1 VVGTKALRFLSL
13 IISLVNTTQGLRP
26 NTLLLKPVIFAVN
39 NNCKL
44 NRRNIFAVSFPEPYS
59 TRESDDDMGKSNTN
73 MFLNFKACSLY
84 AMYMLLSLKCVDK
97 LDSPQK
103 ITFAQYFLVLDCLL
117 LVALKHKRACRLLNN
132 L

>member
-1 VVGTKALRFLSL
+1 MIWVSQTRIREFSRKVV
-13 IISLVNTTQGLRP
+13 LVGR
-26 NTLLLKPVIFAVN
+26 
-39 NNCKL
+39 
-44 NRRNIFAVSFPEPYS
+44 
-59 TRESDDDMGKSNTN
+59 TRKNEL
-73 MFLNFKACSLY
+73 FLNFKACSLY

-97 LDSPQK
+97 LDSLQK